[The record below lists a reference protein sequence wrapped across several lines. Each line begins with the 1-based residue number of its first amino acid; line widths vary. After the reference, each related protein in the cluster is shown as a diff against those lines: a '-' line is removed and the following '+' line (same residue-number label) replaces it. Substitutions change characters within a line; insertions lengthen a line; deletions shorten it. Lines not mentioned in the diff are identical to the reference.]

1 MANPV
6 YCSATARQAA
16 KCGIIANCRDY
27 RKTACASLHDALMK
41 SRHDMIERYIGLMSG
56 TSLDGVDAVLLE
68 MDAQGKPHVVE
79 DSFLPFPAGLRE
91 QVLQLQAIGH
101 NELDLA
107 ARLANALARIY
118 ADVVAQLLGKAAL
131 PAAAIRAIGCHGQTI
146 RHAPHAAYTLQIGN
160 HALLAEL
167 TGIDVIGDFRSRDV
181 AAGGHGAP
189 LVPAFHQ
196 DVFASDAENRVILN
210 IGGISNLTRLH
221 RSLPVIGFDCGPGNM
236 LLDAWCQRHTGKAYD
251 ANGDWAASGRLHL
264 PLLQQMLADDYFK
277 LPPPKSTGRD
287 LFDLNWL
294 EQQLA
299 AWPALDAADV
309 QHTLLQLTAHSIAGE
324 VRRHCPQTQS
334 MHVCGGGAHNAALM
348 QALQQ
353 QLPDLRI
360 CSTAELGLPVH
371 QVEAAAFAWL
381 AWRFSH
387 RLPANLPEVT
397 GAAGLRVLGALY
409 PA

>member
-1 MANPV
+1 MENVP
-6 YCSATARQAA
+6 
-16 KCGIIANCRDY
+16 K
-27 RKTACASLHDALMK
+27 
-41 SRHDMIERYIGLMSG
+41 MIERYIGLMSG

-68 MDAQGKPHVVE
+68 MNAQGKPQVVE
-79 DSFLPFPAGLRE
+79 DSSLPFPDAVRE

-107 ARLANALARIY
+107 ARLGNALARLY
-118 ADVVAQLLGKAAL
+118 AEVVAQLLATAAL
-131 PAAAIRAIGCHGQTI
+131 PASAIRAIGCHGQTI
-146 RHAPHAAYTLQIGN
+146 RHAPQAGYTLQIGN

-167 TGIDVIGDFRSRDV
+167 SGIDVIGDFRSRDV

-221 RSLPVIGFDCGPGNM
+221 RKLPVIGFDCGPGNM
-236 LLDAWCQRHTGKAYD
+236 LLDAWCQRHTGQRYD
-251 ANGDWAASGRLHL
+251 ANGDWAASGQLHQ
-264 PLLQQMLADDYFK
+264 PMLQQMLADDYFD

-287 LFDLNWL
+287 LFDFGWL
-294 EQQLA
+294 EQHLA
-299 AWPALDAADV
+299 AVPALDPADV
-309 QHTLLQLTAHSIAGE
+309 QHTLLQLTAHSIAGAL
-324 VRRHCPQTQS
+324 RRHCPDTQS
-334 MHVCGGGAHNAALM
+334 VHVCGGGAHNAALM

-353 QLPDLRI
+353 QLPDIRI
-360 CSTAELGLPVH
+360 CSTTELGLPVH

-381 AWRFSH
+381 AWRFCH

-397 GAAGLRVLGALY
+397 GAAGLRVLGAHY